1 MTCSYHQDGQEC
13 RCGGEIRKS
22 EPKEHLHWVCQE
34 CGYDCTTA
42 PLDDDS
48 VPVKFA
54 EGGSDMGP
62 VPDRTDGGCTPLV
75 DDKFIPKSQEPREPA
90 FDLNKLKIE
99 LNNITIMYG
108 PPDATIRRAERAMM
122 AYISVLCDE
131 EEA

>member
-1 MTCSYHQDGQEC
+1 MNDPEIQNVPQEP
-13 RCGGEIRKS
+13 S
-22 EPKEHLHWVCQE
+22 EP
-34 CGYDCTTA
+34 
-42 PLDDDS
+42 
-48 VPVKFA
+48 
-54 EGGSDMGP
+54 
-62 VPDRTDGGCTPLV
+62 
-75 DDKFIPKSQEPREPA
+75 

>member
-1 MTCSYHQDGQEC
+1 
-13 RCGGEIRKS
+13 
-22 EPKEHLHWVCQE
+22 
-34 CGYDCTTA
+34 
-42 PLDDDS
+42 
-48 VPVKFA
+48 
-54 EGGSDMGP
+54 MGP

-75 DDKFIPKSQEPREPA
+75 DDKFIPKLQEPCEPA

-122 AYISVLCDE
+122 AYISMLCDE